1 MQVPSKVN
9 NAEQLAKSKKASD
22 EALAK
27 KNSLLQASR
36 IEENDNKSAHKEEST
51 TKELLEKNIIGKET
65 PVDGNL
71 EKKSDI
77 QNSDKDES
85 KDTSNANLSGG
96 GKVSLEANSTVD
108 STERHTL
115 NGVPIADAKNV
126 EANQNDEA
134 GRKMSSI
141 SSATPT
147 GLSSVVSDAQ
157 SAVSGVL
164 TGTPSVGAG
173 AAAGDKTSA
182 PAASSAT
189 PTGLASMVSGA
200 QSAVSGVLTGTT
212 TKDAGAA
219 AGDKTS
225 ASAASSATP
234 TGLASMVS
242 GAQSIFANEGKS
254 EIFFFFINLLYLT
267 I

>member
-9 NAEQLAKSKKASD
+9 NSEQLAKTKKASD

-36 IEENDNKSAHKEEST
+36 IEENDNKSAHKDESK
-51 TKELLEKNIIGKET
+51 TKELLEKNLIGKET

-71 EKKSDI
+71 EKRSDI

-96 GKVSLEANSTVD
+96 GKVNIEANRTID
-108 STERHTL
+108 SIEKHTL
-115 NGVPIADAKNV
+115 SGVPTADAKNV

-141 SSATPT
+141 ASATPT
-147 GLSSVVSDAQ
+147 GLASVVPGAQ

-164 TGTPSVGAG
+164 TGTPSPSVGAG
-173 AAAGDKTSA
+173 AG
-182 PAASSAT
+182 
-189 PTGLASMVSGA
+189 
-200 QSAVSGVLTGTT
+200 
-212 TKDAGAA
+212 A

-242 GAQSIFANEGKS
+242 GAQSVFSNEGKY
-254 EIFFFFINLLYLT
+254 EFFSFICLLLLT